1 MSDVKK
7 SYDLE
12 RQINQRDQRI
22 EELENMLIK
31 KLDLIRCGIG
41 SNYSGDH
48 YENDLY
54 KEAAELVG
62 L

>member
-1 MSDVKK
+1 MTDITRVL
-7 SYDLE
+7 DLK
-12 RQINQRDQRI
+12 RQIEQRDKRI
-22 EELENMLIK
+22 EELENMLKK

-41 SNYSGDH
+41 SNYSGNP

-54 KEAAELVG
+54 REAADIVG

>member
-41 SNYSGDH
+41 SNYSGDP